1 MIEVAVKLPQ
11 WLVTLR
17 SREIIARVTN
27 DLRSA
32 EGMVL
37 GVDFETARNEAIGGG
52 QANFD
57 ESWGDLT
64 PEDRVL
70 LYAYCNQQGHLEEL
84 FEAFRQL
91 FQNSEPPAEPVI
103 IDLGCGPCTGGLAFA
118 SIQSEI
124 PRFEYIGVDKSYAMR
139 ALGERLASATTQM
152 DETRRHWTADIPSV
166 KWHRAPGWRPVIV
179 IVSYLL
185 ASPTLIPA
193 KLVDELEGLLR
204 SIGNGPVTVLY
215 TNSNQPVANR
225 NFTKFSNALAR
236 FGFELHAGD
245 EGVIPIKRRSG
256 ITKRSLWYAL
266 FYRPSKKTLNLG
278 G

>member
-1 MIEVAVKLPQ
+1 MIKVANLSQ

-17 SREIIARVTN
+17 TREIISRVTN
-27 DLRSA
+27 DPRST
-32 EGMVL
+32 GGTVL

-57 ESWGDLT
+57 EPWRDLT

-84 FEAFRQL
+84 IEAFRQL
-91 FQNSEPPAEPVI
+91 FRNSEPPVEPVI

-118 SIQSEI
+118 SIQSDI
-124 PRFEYIGVDKSYAMR
+124 PRFEYIGVDRSHAMR
-139 ALGERLASATTQM
+139 ELGERLASTAAQM
-152 DETRRHWTADIPSV
+152 DETRRHWSADIPSV
-166 KWHRAPGWRPVIV
+166 SWRGAPGWRPVIV

-193 KLVDELEGLLR
+193 KLIDQLEHLLR
-204 SIGNGPVTVLY
+204 RIGNGPVTVLY

-225 NFTKFSNALAR
+225 SFPEFCDALTGI
-236 FGFELHAGD
+236 GFELCAAD
-245 EGVIPIKRRSG
+245 EGVIEIKRRKG
-256 ITKRSLWYAL
+256 TTQRNLRYAL
-266 FYRPSKKTLNLG
+266 FYRPTQKNLKLG